1 MFRKQFPLPSGN
13 NPPIYNTAQKESTPI
28 SAAKSERSLFISRF
42 QICTASLIF
51 STTLTDAFLHPTQ
64 LSQKS
69 ENSGIDV
76 HPQSGTDSIKAAIT
90 GNIFTAN
97 VAIRSYIQC
106 VNLGFT
112 R

>member
-1 MFRKQFPLPSGN
+1 MEII
-13 NPPIYNTAQKESTPI
+13 PPIYNTAQNESAPI
-28 SAAKSERSLFISRF
+28 SAAKSERSLLLYITISN
-42 QICTASLIF
+42 CTASLIF

-64 LSQKS
+64 FSQKS